1 MESCLWRR
9 ISPETVTIK
18 CDPGYK
24 MVGSQNISCSEKKSR
39 SLDVPKCEK
48 VGTEDCEIVLKG
60 QKLIQCISSPQDSK
74 AFLELHKLSLEI
86 EKLE

>member
-9 ISPETVTIK
+9 ISPVTIK

-48 VGTEDCEIVLKG
+48 VNN
-60 QKLIQCISSPQDSK
+60 IQ
-74 AFLELHKLSLEI
+74 
-86 EKLE
+86 